1 MDLEAQNYR
10 RYIHIKVVS
19 IIKTFDGGELNVEL
33 KDFPVPKCTEENFQG
48 NEFEQKYW
56 KLNKDSRHQY
66 CIDGNKDIYLQGTRD
81 SLILE
86 QDHAY
91 FRYEI

>member
-1 MDLEAQNYR
+1 MT
-10 RYIHIKVVS
+10 V
-19 IIKTFDGGELNVEL
+19 ELNNY
-33 KDFPVPKCTEENFQG
+33 PVPKCSEENFQ
-48 NEFEQKYW
+48 NNDFERKYW
-56 KLNKDSRHQY
+56 KLNNANRHQY
-66 CIDGNKDIYLQGTRD
+66 CIDGNKEIDLQGTRD